1 VSMRIIYMFVLHRSN
16 KALSEF
22 SSSTT
27 TLRCPCSFGDLAV
40 LKYALRIQPAQF
52 AWNKDITPLSYRTLT
67 SPLHPSSSVSLRR
80 GSRTATRAH
89 VHSSRALCTELLQCC
104 ITLVLHDSSLLE
116 VCDLSTKSA
125 QVHCSPNNNPLQS
138 NRIQRY
144 HHFPRSSIPN
154 RTYPATCACAL
165 KLPQLRRTSIPC
177 LLVFPHA
184 VDDAVAVQ
192 ALEEAGGGGVGCA
205 EEPPNQPMVDV
216 LKGCDGM
223 VCWWVFSGL
232 CLAISERLDRLP
244 VLGDSRIVSR

>member
-1 VSMRIIYMFVLHRSN
+1 MFVLHRSN

-67 SPLHPSSSVSLRR
+67 SPLHPSSSVSLRG

-116 VCDLSTKSA
+116 VCD
-125 QVHCSPNNNPLQS
+125 
-138 NRIQRY
+138 
-144 HHFPRSSIPN
+144 
-154 RTYPATCACAL
+154 PATCACAL

-192 ALEEAGGGGVGCA
+192 ALEETVAAIPALCAGSAIGCNEA
-205 EEPPNQPMVDV
+205 TV
-216 LKGCDGM
+216 L
-223 VCWWVFSGL
+223 
-232 CLAISERLDRLP
+232 
-244 VLGDSRIVSR
+244 

>member
-1 VSMRIIYMFVLHRSN
+1 MSMRIIYMFVLHRSN

-67 SPLHPSSSVSLRR
+67 SPFHPSSSVSLRG

-192 ALEEAGGGGVGCA
+192 ALEETVAAIPALCAGSAIGCNEA
-205 EEPPNQPMVDV
+205 TV
-216 LKGCDGM
+216 L
-223 VCWWVFSGL
+223 
-232 CLAISERLDRLP
+232 
-244 VLGDSRIVSR
+244 

>member
-1 VSMRIIYMFVLHRSN
+1 MSMRIIYMFVLHRSN

-67 SPLHPSSSVSLRR
+67 SPLHPSSSVSLRG

-116 VCDLSTKSA
+116 VCDLYRNQHSSLI
-125 QVHCSPNNNPLQS
+125 VLRVSSLLVSMYSPNYS
-138 NRIQRY
+138 RM
-144 HHFPRSSIPN
+144 RSQI
-154 RTYPATCACAL
+154 L
-165 KLPQLRRTSIPC
+165 
-177 LLVFPHA
+177 
-184 VDDAVAVQ
+184 
-192 ALEEAGGGGVGCA
+192 
-205 EEPPNQPMVDV
+205 
-216 LKGCDGM
+216 
-223 VCWWVFSGL
+223 
-232 CLAISERLDRLP
+232 
-244 VLGDSRIVSR
+244 